1 MIDKRPYARA
11 AMRRVSAQFPST
23 PEAKLMCAIVGC
35 AVTDLFDKSTRRDA
49 ERYLTGEMKHA
60 ELCGVDSVWIR
71 ETLQKV
77 GVLNRTEG

>member
-11 AMRRVSAQFPST
+11 AMRRISAQFPSA

-35 AVTDLFDKSTRRDA
+35 AVTDLFDKSTRRGA
-49 ERYLTGEMKHA
+49 EQYLTGEMKHA

-77 GVLNRTEG
+77 GVLDRTEG

>member
-1 MIDKRPYARA
+1 
-11 AMRRVSAQFPST
+11 
-23 PEAKLMCAIVGC
+23 MCAVVGC
-35 AVTDLFDKSTRRDA
+35 AVADLFDKSTRRDA
-49 ERYLTGEMKHA
+49 ERYLNGEMKHA